1 MMSIIALNDSTRV
14 APKGKLSNEQVSGL
28 CVHVNPSMQK
38 VRQIVF
44 HQIYVHY
51 LLPKQNVIFC
61 QKSIVDNFNMSYY
74 VTLHYLL
81 SLVSF
86 SFIAPFF
93 FNENLLQM
101 KKDQLEDPS
110 VPLAL
115 QPLGSNGDL
124 TIFLINN
131 YLTSI

>member
-1 MMSIIALNDSTRV
+1 M
-14 APKGKLSNEQVSGL
+14 
-28 CVHVNPSMQK
+28 
-38 VRQIVF
+38 
-44 HQIYVHY
+44 
-51 LLPKQNVIFC
+51 PKQNVIFC

-86 SFIAPFF
+86 SFVAPFF

-124 TIFLINN
+124 TFFLINN